1 MENSKKVSFDEDDVQ
16 YMTDLLLETS
26 MSLTDIAKELNCSIS
41 FLNKKIN
48 QYGLSW
54 LKTSHKKMS
63 RGQSALTL
71 IMQKLLPNEE
81 IVNEYHLGD
90 RLKLDVYCPKYKI
103 GAEYH
108 GRQHFYFTGRFF
120 SSKEEFEESIKRDEK
135 KIERCKE
142 LGIAL
147 IVFRYNDK
155 LTEDSVYDRII
166 QAIRESPVD
175 TTTKIKKPSISQ
187 NNYYQERKKRY
198 NDSKKKRYK
207 ELKKKNDRRRKN
219 K

>member
-187 NNYYQERKKRY
+187 YNYYQERKKRY